1 MNKLSNILSS
11 TKFLFGVSIFCLI
24 MTFISAIGFLL
35 VPNSVNFLDGLN
47 TLAIG
52 YLSIILLVIVK
63 LNYFGYLN
71 LDVNKI
77 YFIILFFIFI
87 FFCN

>member
-35 VPNSVNFLDGLN
+35 VPNSVNFLDGFIYYSL
-47 TLAIG
+47 
-52 YLSIILLVIVK
+52 LSIC
-63 LNYFGYLN
+63 
-71 LDVNKI
+71 
-77 YFIILFFIFI
+77 FFMGAIAKGLSD
-87 FFCN
+87 

>member
-35 VPNSVNFLDGLN
+35 VPNSVNFLDGLIYYS
-47 TLAIG
+47 LLSICFFMGAMAIG
-52 YLSIILLVIVK
+52 LSE
-63 LNYFGYLN
+63 
-71 LDVNKI
+71 
-77 YFIILFFIFI
+77 
-87 FFCN
+87 

>member
-35 VPNSVNFLDGLN
+35 VPNSVNFLDGLIYYS
-47 TLAIG
+47 L
-52 YLSIILLVIVK
+52 LSIC
-63 LNYFGYLN
+63 
-71 LDVNKI
+71 
-77 YFIILFFIFI
+77 FFMGAIAKGLSD
-87 FFCN
+87 

>member
-35 VPNSVNFLDGLN
+35 VPNSVNFLDGLIYYSF
-47 TLAIG
+47 LGIG
-52 YLSIILLVIVK
+52 FFMGAMAKGL
-63 LNYFGYLN
+63 GE
-71 LDVNKI
+71 NKHD
-77 YFIILFFIFI
+77 
-87 FFCN
+87 N